1 VFAFFIPYAY
11 HLHQNLI
18 EKKEVAANVFA
29 CLYQGPGPFILQ
41 LCQADGTFVNPTRM
55 GFELQ
60 NLTWNC
66 RILEM
71 GAGENVSFVIL
82 VSESY
87 ILWLHGKEV
96 WSYHVYSKVSV
107 ESEPLSK
114 KAQVSYDY

>member
-60 NLTWNC
+60 NLTGIAVFWKW
-66 RILEM
+66 E
-71 GAGENVSFVIL
+71 L
-82 VSESY
+82 VKMY
-87 ILWLHGKEV
+87 
-96 WSYHVYSKVSV
+96 
-107 ESEPLSK
+107 PL
-114 KAQVSYDY
+114 